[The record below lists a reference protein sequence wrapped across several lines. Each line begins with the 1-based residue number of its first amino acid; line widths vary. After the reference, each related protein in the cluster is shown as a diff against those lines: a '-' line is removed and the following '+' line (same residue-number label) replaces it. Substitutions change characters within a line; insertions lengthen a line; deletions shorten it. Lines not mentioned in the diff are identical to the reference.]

1 MAPAPLGPH
10 LQSSGQQQFPE
21 APGGCHG
28 PSEAGPAGQAALALA
43 GPPCSS
49 RSLQVAAGTVLS
61 SPPRL
66 KAVPRWV
73 HRPPSVVSFYLASL
87 INVSYVNSILTT
99 TLQGGEYYSQ
109 FTGGETEVQRW

>member
-1 MAPAPLGPH
+1 MGPQRLVLQDRQHRHSPAH
-10 LQSSGQQQFPE
+10 LTS
-21 APGGCHG
+21 
-28 PSEAGPAGQAALALA
+28 GPA
-43 GPPCSS
+43 CSS
-49 RSLQVAAGTVLS
+49 PSLQVAAGTVLS

-66 KAVPRWV
+66 KAVPRWF